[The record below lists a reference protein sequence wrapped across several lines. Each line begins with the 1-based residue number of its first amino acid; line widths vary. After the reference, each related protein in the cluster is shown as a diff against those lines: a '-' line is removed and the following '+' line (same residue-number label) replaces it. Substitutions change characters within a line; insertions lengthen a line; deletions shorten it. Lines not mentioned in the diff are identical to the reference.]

1 MTPTVP
7 EIRAALVKVAA
18 QPFWSAWEPGAS
30 RALDATRDLLARIPA
45 DAVLVTPES
54 LARALRAM
62 SGRYDA
68 WPEWADKYA
77 AASDAPSYPDG
88 YAEPQRN
95 PRYPQRFAEIMAGR
109 VPLAP
114 AEQVMPEDLSLT
126 LVGPATAREIGWSKR
141 Q

>member
-1 MTPTVP
+1 MQRGLLGIVQLF
-7 EIRAALVKVAA
+7 AARSQASQNAIVIAHELLHT
-18 QPFWSAWEPGAS
+18 FGA
-30 RALDATRDLLARIPA
+30 T
-45 DAVLVTPES
+45 
-54 LARALRAM
+54 
-62 SGRYDA
+62 
-68 WPEWADKYA
+68 DKYA

-109 VPLAP
+109 VPLTP
-114 AEQVMPEDLSLT
+114 NQQVMPDDLSQT